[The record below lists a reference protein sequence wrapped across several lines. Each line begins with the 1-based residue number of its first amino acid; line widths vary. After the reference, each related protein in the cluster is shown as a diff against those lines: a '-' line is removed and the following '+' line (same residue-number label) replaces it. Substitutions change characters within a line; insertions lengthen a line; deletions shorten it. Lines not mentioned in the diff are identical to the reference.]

1 MPGVEETESLT
12 SRIDK
17 LEKAEI
23 AIIYEVSGTYRR
35 AKVYPGRI

>member
-1 MPGVEETESLT
+1 MGDGFSMGILRVSSELMPGVEETESLT

-23 AIIYEVSGTYRR
+23 E
-35 AKVYPGRI
+35 K